1 MGSRGSKSKLQ
12 AAREP
17 AALLKT
23 DVGVIVRTIDH
34 ASGDSTYHHNL
45 QSRAVAPVAASPVLS
60 AASSTVPVARAGA
73 NNAEMKD
80 KVLYV
85 KKAPQAS
92 R

>member
-1 MGSRGSKSKLQ
+1 MGSRGSKSKLE

-23 DVGVIVRTIDH
+23 DHGVIVRTIDH

-45 QSRAVAPVAASPVLS
+45 QSRVAASVVASPVAAT
-60 AASSTVPVARAGA
+60 SSTVPVARAGP

-85 KKAPQAS
+85 KKAPRAS

>member
-1 MGSRGSKSKLQ
+1 MGSRGSKSKLE

-23 DVGVIVRTIDH
+23 DHGVIVRTIDH
-34 ASGDSTYHHNL
+34 ASGDSTYHNL
-45 QSRAVAPVAASPVLS
+45 QSRVAASVVASPVAAT
-60 AASSTVPVARAGA
+60 SSTVPVARAGP

-85 KKAPQAS
+85 KKAPRAS